1 MKKIIINADDF
12 GLSIETNEAIR
23 KGIKSNIINSC
34 SIITNTNAF
43 ENAVVE
49 ILPEI
54 SNINLGFHFNIMEGK
69 SLSCVPLLCDLEQNF
84 NNNFLQ
90 ILQKSNNKAFL
101 NQVEQEFRVQIER
114 ILQYHKIT
122 HIDSHIHIHAI
133 PTIFDLFIK
142 LAKEYNIEYI
152 RTQKEIPY
160 LVCNKIFNLKL
171 PINILKNCLLN
182 YFSYINIPKIKENKL
197 KTNDYFVGVMY
208 TGNMDKFTILNGL
221 KQINEENSLTEVL
234 IHPYFSELPLKEK
247 LNNYNEFLITQDV
260 NIRKNIENMGFY
272 FFNE

>member
-234 IHPYFSELPLKEK
+234 IHPYFSE
-247 LNNYNEFLITQDV
+247 FLITQDV

>member
-1 MKKIIINADDF
+1 
-12 GLSIETNEAIR
+12 
-23 KGIKSNIINSC
+23 
-34 SIITNTNAF
+34 
-43 ENAVVE
+43 
-49 ILPEI
+49 
-54 SNINLGFHFNIMEGK
+54 
-69 SLSCVPLLCDLEQNF
+69 
-84 NNNFLQ
+84 
-90 ILQKSNNKAFL
+90 
-101 NQVEQEFRVQIER
+101 VQIER